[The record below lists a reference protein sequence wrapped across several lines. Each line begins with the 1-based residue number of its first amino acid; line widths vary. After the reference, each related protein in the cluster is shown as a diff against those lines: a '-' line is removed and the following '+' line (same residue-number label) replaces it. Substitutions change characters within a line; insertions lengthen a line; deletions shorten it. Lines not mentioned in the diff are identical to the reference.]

1 MLLIFGYWERP
12 MQTLRRQEMKTYLAV
27 AGIVLVLSISGA
39 HAQTGAPLKLI
50 QTIPLPNVEGYF
62 DHMAVDV
69 KGHRLFVPGEHQR
82 TIEVINLRT
91 GKVIHTITGFGG
103 DPRKTVFL
111 PEAHQIW

>member
-1 MLLIFGYWERP
+1 MLLIFGYWERA

-39 HAQTGAPLKLI
+39 QAQTGAPLKLI

-69 KGHRLFVPGEHQR
+69 KGHRLFFPGGHHRAMELVDVGTAELFT
-82 TIEVINLRT
+82 TIMT
-91 GKVIHTITGFGG
+91 
-103 DPRKTVFL
+103 
-111 PEAHQIW
+111 